1 MTRKQKKDKPVEY
14 LIQQLLRLNWKHKGT
29 HLVIFLNVS
38 DTKHPFIIVIG
49 ASAGGLNAVIELV
62 CQLPDK
68 INAAVFIVLHLSRTA
83 IGDVLVTKIQKK
95 TSLPCI
101 LAQDQKAIEPGH
113 IYVGPP
119 DVHLIVKENEMTLG
133 RGPAENRFRP
143 SIDVLFRSA
152 AVSSREKVIGIVLS
166 GLLNDGTIGMNA
178 IKKCGGYCIVQDPNE
193 AEYPDMP
200 LAVLENMEVD
210 YCTSLKNMPDAI
222 LDIINNAE
230 TKQVSIPENILKES
244 KLSERSATTLEGVSQ
259 LGERSLYSCPDCGGG
274 LWQIE
279 NGKTKHYRCH
289 IGHTYSERDL
299 LIKQTEE
306 TENTLWVA
314 VRMMEERKLLLN
326 KLARE
331 HHDRGLQRLNSEY
344 NKRVKDL
351 DQHIAKLKELLF
363 AISSD

>member
-1 MTRKQKKDKPVEY
+1 
-14 LIQQLLRLNWKHKGT
+14 
-29 HLVIFLNVS
+29 VS

-62 CQLPDK
+62 CQLPDMM
-68 INAAVFIVLHLSRTA
+68 NAAVFIVLHLSKAA
-83 IGDVLVTKIQKK
+83 IGDMLVTKIQKK

-101 LAQDQKAIEPGH
+101 LAEDQKEIEPGH

-119 DVHLIVKENEMTLG
+119 DVHLIVKEDEMTLG

-152 AVSSREKVIGIVLS
+152 AVSHRERVIGIVLS

-210 YCTSLKNMPDAI
+210 YCTSLKNMADII
-222 LDIINNAE
+222 LDVINNAE
-230 TKQVSIPENILKES
+230 AKQISIPENILEES
-244 KLSERSATTLEGVSQ
+244 KLSEKSATSIEGVRQ
-259 LGERSLYSCPDCGGG
+259 LGQKSLYSCPDCGGG

-289 IGHTYSERDL
+289 IGHAYSENDL
-299 LIKQTEE
+299 VIKQAEE
-306 TENTLWVA
+306 TEHTLWVA

-326 KLARE
+326 KIARE
-331 HHDRGLQRLNSEY
+331 YNDRGFQRLNSEY
-344 NKRVKDL
+344 NNRVEDL

-363 AISSD
+363 AINRD